1 MAANG
6 MEQLRLHNQGS
17 LPRYGTEG
25 SWPLEA
31 FCINDADNIPCEE
44 RSREECVRSLK
55 WFIVRLGRLK
65 EAYLDNGM
73 TFVAGANWLR
83 KTVKDELL
91 DDWPA
96 KLKIVLQFNL
106 TRPPPLIG
114 WLIRTIEEFLKQ
126 AL

>member
-1 MAANG
+1 MHFNWCTPTRVAPN
-6 MEQLRLHNQGS
+6 L
-17 LPRYGTEG
+17 
-25 SWPLEA
+25 
-31 FCINDADNIPCEE
+31 II
-44 RSREECVRSLK
+44 EECVRSLK

-106 TRPPPLIG
+106 TRAPPD
-114 WLIRTIEEFLKQ
+114 WM
-126 AL
+126 ANSDD

>member
-1 MAANG
+1 MK
-6 MEQLRLHNQGS
+6 
-17 LPRYGTEG
+17 
-25 SWPLEA
+25 
-31 FCINDADNIPCEE
+31 
-44 RSREECVRSLK
+44 EECVRSLK

-65 EAYLDNGM
+65 EAYLGNGM

-106 TRPPPLIG
+106 ARDPLIG
-114 WLIRTIEEFLKQ
+114 WLIRTIEGLLKQ